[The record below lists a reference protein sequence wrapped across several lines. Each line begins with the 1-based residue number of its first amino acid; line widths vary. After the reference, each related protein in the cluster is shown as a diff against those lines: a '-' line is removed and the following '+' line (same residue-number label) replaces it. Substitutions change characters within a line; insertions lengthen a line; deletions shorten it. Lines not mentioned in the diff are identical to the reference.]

1 MLSSKSLAK
10 IVYATGRSVCVGFS
24 GGNEKKCH
32 VEIVND
38 SGAVGGMCARCPA
51 CKRQVKVDPRVTAS
65 AASELSSGRLCGPCK
80 NGVSKVKAQ
89 AACNASKGRKGW
101 PAGCICVS

>member
-24 GGNEKKCH
+24 GGNGKKCH

-38 SGAVGGMCARCPA
+38 SGAVGVCVLDAPLVSVKLKWIRA
-51 CKRQVKVDPRVTAS
+51 SQQVQLRS
-65 AASELSSGRLCGPCK
+65 
-80 NGVSKVKAQ
+80 
-89 AACNASKGRKGW
+89 
-101 PAGCICVS
+101 